1 MTWTEITGKF
11 GCFYVELYGF
21 IMTYSLHGICHC
33 FYNVKISKEQLLF
46 VHLFYQHR
54 EPIAYFFDCFPTNSP
69 TNSPVCY
76 RNIVLLAVLF
86 ALGQACG
93 IMLLISL
100 ESRPLHDSLFKVLGF
115 NP

>member
-1 MTWTEITGKF
+1 M
-11 GCFYVELYGF
+11 
-21 IMTYSLHGICHC
+21 
-33 FYNVKISKEQLLF
+33 KISKEQLLF

-54 EPIAYFFDCFPTNSP
+54 EPIAYFFDCFPSNSP

-86 ALGQACG
+86 ALGHACG

-100 ESRPLHDSLFKVLGF
+100 ESRPLHDSLFEVLGF
-115 NP
+115 NHQTKMEADDSLIFYFYLSKKIRLDILCESSA